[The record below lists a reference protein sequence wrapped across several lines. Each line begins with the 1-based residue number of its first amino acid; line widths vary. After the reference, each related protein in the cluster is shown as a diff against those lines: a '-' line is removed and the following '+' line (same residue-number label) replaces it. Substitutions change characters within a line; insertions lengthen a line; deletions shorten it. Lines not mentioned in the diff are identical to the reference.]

1 LKPSSTISQP
11 GSLDGASG
19 RLRPSER
26 LVVFIFIQDIRID
39 DIISP
44 QSFAPEIP
52 RDSIE
57 RTEHKTSD
65 GEHCESGQESERASR
80 EGPRTVGRKSS
91 KQPEGRK
98 QRIENGAQDV
108 CHTYSGR
115 QRKRM

>member
-11 GSLDGASG
+11 KSLDGTSG
-19 RLRPSER
+19 RLRPSDP

-39 DIISP
+39 GIISS
-44 QSFAPEIP
+44 QSLAPETP

-115 QRKRM
+115 